1 MYTAAGSAP
10 AGYMWPTATLAS
22 QPVIPLYEAKVL
34 YTLKRMGTIL
44 VIVLPIITAFTAY
57 VFWDNARQQSRD
69 GGGSGG
75 GGLLSRVQQQ
85 AAEVAAASDATVA
98 AKQSGTIVSS
108 ARGVGAP
115 LPQAQMQRPLLYVNL
130 GVAALTVATLLF
142 NRRLIRS
149 MRLYPRSRLVGI
161 STLHTLPYWRLFGGV
176 PREVLIPLEA
186 LSLPPLASSS
196 PSSLMVR
203 LQVAEAPRVESV
215 LQWQLPDAQSAS
227 TTNVKV
233 AANASSSAAAPP
245 PRFDDAWSAVIADLA
260 RGGDSSSNAVAESTS
275 SSSTSQLSLRPAQT
289 FYLFLANGVLSYS
302 GSVASGA
309 TSSAEPALAAMWNR
323 MLSTSLH
330 SQPDVEQLTQACNKT
345 V

>member
-1 MYTAAGSAP
+1 
-10 AGYMWPTATLAS
+10 
-22 QPVIPLYEAKVL
+22 VIPLYEAKVL

-44 VIVLPIITAFTAY
+44 VIVLPIITAFTVY
-57 VFWDNARQQSRD
+57 VFWDNARQQSR
-69 GGGSGG
+69 GGGSG

-85 AAEVAAASDATVA
+85 AAEVAAASDAAVA

-176 PREVLIPLEA
+176 PREVLVPLEA
-186 LSLPPLASSS
+186 LSSPPLASAS

-227 TTNVKV
+227 TTNIKA

-260 RGGDSSSNAVAESTS
+260 RGGDSSSNSAVAESAS
-275 SSSTSQLSLRPAQT
+275 SSSTSQLSLRPAQI

-330 SQPDVEQLTQACNKT
+330 SQPDVEQLTQACNKA